1 MEENNNPMF
10 IIENQNE
17 QNVDQILDINSSEN
31 IADYLSEQKRENEEP
46 LNKEKIISIKSFEIE
61 QSPEMMKPRGY
72 VRILRKLFKKKDT
85 IRKNRVQNLFKKWVQ
100 QTLKGLTIK
109 KTIMVRISVSKDKD
123 QKNKNRH
130 KIVGKND
137 KDLINVKTNNYSQ
150 KCRNVNNIM
159 REKIDDNEKNTLDR
173 IIVVNKNNDKKY
185 NIHDIPKYVKPV
197 NDNKSRNISNIINNY
212 NNLIP
217 QRKNLNLI
225 DISNDKKLKSP
236 RISDVDKNKNKNLYP
251 IINNLNMK
259 FTEINNT
266 SKNKN
271 NNNNNTNINPNYNI
285 YRRND
290 QKQIQIQNIP
300 IKVQNSNQN
309 QNPNIK
315 FDNMSIT
322 YSTYTRKKNDKQNN
336 NNTNNNFSTYT
347 NYSQKANNDENA
359 PKVFHMK
366 YQGYHDNKNI
376 FIPIPVKKI
385 EVNKR
390 DNYRDKSTD
399 KSRDREKNI
408 KKYNIGKPIN
418 KNSLHEGN
426 KSDNDFIKKKVYQIN
441 NNINNNINNIT
452 RNDNKK
458 NSYRTIDIESKRS
471 SYRNNVIENNERINR
486 ILNNDNGRFKRIIDN
501 DNDSGRYSRTID
513 SEINF
518 ISHRRNNNSNYSQIT
533 APTLKGG
540 VTTVIQHY
548 SGRRRQLEQY
558 DQNTFNRKKMKNKVY

>member
-1 MEENNNPMF
+1 MEENSNPMF

-31 IADYLSEQKRENEEP
+31 IDYLSEQKRENEDP
-46 LNKEKIISIKSFEIE
+46 LNKEKIISIQSFEIE
-61 QSPEMMKPRGY
+61 QNPEMMKPRGY
-72 VRILRKLFKKKDT
+72 VRILRKLFKKKDI
-85 IRKNRVQNLFKKWVQ
+85 IRKNIVQNIFKKWVK

-123 QKNKNRH
+123 QKNKNKH

-137 KDLINVKTNNYSQ
+137 KDLINVKTNNYPQ

-173 IIVVNKNNDKKY
+173 IIMVKKNNDKKY
-185 NIHDIPKYVKPV
+185 NTHDIPKNVKPV
-197 NDNKSRNISNIINNY
+197 NDNKSRNIPNIINRNY

-225 DISNDKKLKSP
+225 DISNEKILKSP
-236 RISDVDKNKNKNLYP
+236 RISDADKNQNKNFYP

-266 SKNKN
+266 SKNH
-271 NNNNNTNINPNYNI
+271 NNNTNINPNYNI

-290 QKQIQIQNIP
+290 QKQIKIQNIP
-300 IKVQNSNQN
+300 KKEPNSNQN
-309 QNPNIK
+309 PNPIIK

-336 NNTNNNFSTYT
+336 NNTNNNFNTYT
-347 NYSQKANNDENA
+347 NYNQKANNDKNTS
-359 PKVFHMK
+359 KVFHMK

-418 KNSLHEGN
+418 NNYLHEGN

-441 NNINNNINNIT
+441 NNINNIT
-452 RNDNKK
+452 RNDNNKS
-458 NSYRTIDIESKRS
+458 NYRTIDVESKRS
-471 SYRNNVIENNERINR
+471 SYRNKEIENNDRINR

-501 DNDSGRYSRTID
+501 DNDNGRYSRTID
-513 SEINF
+513 NEINF

-533 APTLKGG
+533 ASILKGG

-558 DQNTFNRKKMKNKVY
+558 DQSTFNRKKMKNKVY